1 MQNIRRSARDRRKR
15 NKQEE
20 QERISRDNTQE
31 VCHYFNPNSL
41 IYLLELAYRL
51 RGQ

>member
-20 QERISRDNTQE
+20 QERVSRDNTQE
-31 VCHYFNPNSL
+31 VCHYFIPSQLINP
-41 IYLLELAYRL
+41 LELVYRL
-51 RGQ
+51 RWQ